1 MLIHCST
8 KKTTQRTPSLPHYR
22 EELGAGRC
30 HANLEIPK
38 QRNSN
43 HRHESRLAQ
52 ARQLSVCHSSR
63 VKSGHK
69 SMQ

>member
-1 MLIHCST
+1 MLVHCST
-8 KKTTQRTPSLPHYR
+8 SKTTQRTPSLPHHS

-30 HANLEIPK
+30 HANLEITK

-52 ARQLSVCHSSR
+52 AR
-63 VKSGHK
+63 
-69 SMQ
+69 